1 MPAQDELPLP
11 GARYFE
17 IETAK
22 LHGGWPAWESLKPAM
37 KAELLA
43 HEEIKNMRDHYYMDK
58 RGRPK
63 QNVAVDPRA
72 AMRSRFF
79 NQPFSQS
86 N

>member
-1 MPAQDELPLP
+1 
-11 GARYFE
+11 
-17 IETAK
+17 
-22 LHGGWPAWESLKPAM
+22 M